1 MQGIFY
7 HPGKN
12 FVPQLPNKDLKD
24 FIDDIAQLVAL
35 DGGAAEEA
43 LRNSGSLFSFLDQ
56 VVPCIV
62 RIRSVLSKSITAGKS
77 ILSLWM
83 MTGLV
88 MNLSEW

>member
-24 FIDDIAQLVAL
+24 FIDDVSQLVAL
-35 DGGAAEEA
+35 DGVVAEEA
-43 LRNSGSLFSFLDQ
+43 LRNSGGLFSFLDQ

-62 RIRSVLSKSITAGKS
+62 RIRSVLSKYIIAGES
-77 ILSLWM
+77 ILSSWM
-83 MTGLV
+83 RAALIMSPL
-88 MNLSEW
+88 E